1 MAFLAVIDTNVI
13 ISALIKRRTNP
24 KDNIKTGPALILD
37 YIRNG
42 TLVPY
47 ISSEILIEYVDVLAR
62 NEFGI
67 AEKRIIDII
76 DLLLEKSKLIKDI
89 ENNIELVD
97 KSDIKFY
104 AVTLSARK
112 NDDTYLVTGNK
123 RHFPVEPF
131 IVSPREMV
139 EIIESQSE

>member
-13 ISALIKRRTNP
+13 VSALIRRTNL
-24 KDNIKTGPALILD
+24 KENIKTGPALILD
-37 YIRNG
+37 YIRDG

-47 ISSEILIEYVDVLAR
+47 ISSEILLEYVDVLTR
-62 NEFGI
+62 DEFGI
-67 AEKRIIDII
+67 TKKRLVGII

-89 ENNIELVD
+89 EENAELID
-97 KSDIKFY
+97 ESDIKFY

-112 NDDTYLVTGNK
+112 NDDAYLVTGNK

-131 IVSPREMV
+131 VVSPREMV
-139 EIIESQSE
+139 EIIESQSK